1 MPYETDTRLDIAV
14 KRFGAKIA
22 GDKDMSMDQES
33 IAKPELTFSPE
44 VADLVRDTY
53 ARARVIL
60 EYGSGGSTVLASE
73 MPGKTVFSVESDKQW
88 TRNLQAYL
96 DQAGTASEVHL
107 HHSAIGK
114 TGKWGRPVDHSGY
127 RRYHR
132 YPLEVWDRPDFI
144 APDTV
149 LIDGRF
155 REACFY
161 AVMLRSTR
169 KTVVLFDDYGDRPS
183 YHAVERFA
191 EPVEMRGRMAKFV
204 LRKRALPREA
214 LTQIVGAFTN
224 AF

>member
-1 MPYETDTRLDIAV
+1 MT
-14 KRFGAKIA
+14 
-22 GDKDMSMDQES
+22 MDQAS
-33 IAKPELTFSPE
+33 IRKPELTFSPE
-44 VADLVRDTY
+44 VADLVRETY
-53 ARARVIL
+53 AAARVIL

-73 MPGKTVFSVESDKQW
+73 MPGKTVFSVESDKRW

-169 KTVVLFDDYGDRPS
+169 KTVVLFDDYGDRPR